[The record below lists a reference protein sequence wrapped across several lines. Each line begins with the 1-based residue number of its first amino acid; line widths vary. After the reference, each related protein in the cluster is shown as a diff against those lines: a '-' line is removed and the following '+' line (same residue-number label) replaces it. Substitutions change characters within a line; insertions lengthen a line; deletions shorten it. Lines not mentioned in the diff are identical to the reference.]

1 MMQDLIKVIGAAIL
15 TAVCSSIIRST
26 KPELSF
32 AVTLSGVIIILLFI
46 FDMMKDSVGVLS
58 EIVQMTGIENG
69 IIRTLL
75 KIVGIGY
82 LVEFSAGV
90 LNDFSAP
97 NVADKVVIAGKIT
110 VIGLSMP
117 IIRGL
122 LVLFKQFIALL

>member
-1 MMQDLIKVIGAAIL
+1 MQDLIKVIGAAIL

-46 FDMMKDSVGVLS
+46 FDMMKGSVGVLS
-58 EIVQMTGIENG
+58 EIVQMTGLENG

-82 LVEFSAGV
+82 LVEFSAGI
-90 LNDFSAP
+90 LNDFSVP
-97 NVADKVVIAGKIT
+97 NVADKVVLAGKIT